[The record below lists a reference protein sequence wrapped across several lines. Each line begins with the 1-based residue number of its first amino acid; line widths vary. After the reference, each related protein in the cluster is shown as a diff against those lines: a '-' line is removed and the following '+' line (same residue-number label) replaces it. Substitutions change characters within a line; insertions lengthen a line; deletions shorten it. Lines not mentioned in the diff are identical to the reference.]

1 MNSYEQGKNVQV
13 NLTNLIERV
22 YVALDAAP
30 WLVNVVEV
38 ILEKFNIDAKVIY
51 SESYKVKQIYTKIFY
66 KGKIV
71 MYKKTMLFFYIC
83 NVALWQK
90 WGSIFR

>member
-1 MNSYEQGKNVQV
+1 M

-51 SESYKVKQIYTKIFY
+51 SESYKVK
-66 KGKIV
+66 
-71 MYKKTMLFFYIC
+71 
-83 NVALWQK
+83 
-90 WGSIFR
+90 